1 MDRAEMA
8 RCRVDGIVPGD
19 YPGEVAEDWPDLI
32 EIIRRQVKP
41 ERDLQ
46 KRDALRVRW
55 WQYAEKRPGLRQALL
70 PLKRVLVRSLTST
83 QFQAFTLLDAGPV
96 YDQALLV
103 WVTESHKTQALLTSR
118 LHETWA
124 RFLGATFK
132 DDGRH
137 NLADCF
143 RTFPFP
149 KGFEIDFSLEAAG
162 EAYHTFRANLMIERK
177 AGLTKTYNRFHA
189 CSENAPDIARLR
201 ALHAEMDAAVLRAY
215 GWDDLADRAAP
226 EFIEQDADEGKTPK
240 PAKPEPNRIR

>member
-1 MDRAEMA
+1 LRREPSLKPWAEMDRAEMA

-32 EIIRRQVKP
+32 VIICRRVKP

-96 YDQALLV
+96 YDQTLLV

-124 RFLGATFK
+124 RFLGATFL
-132 DDGRH
+132 RMM
-137 NLADCF
+137 ADI
-143 RTFPFP
+143 T
-149 KGFEIDFSLEAAG
+149 SLIVFAL
-162 EAYHTFRANLMIERK
+162 FLSQ
-177 AGLTKTYNRFHA
+177 GL
-189 CSENAPDIARLR
+189 
-201 ALHAEMDAAVLRAY
+201 
-215 GWDDLADRAAP
+215 
-226 EFIEQDADEGKTPK
+226 
-240 PAKPEPNRIR
+240 